1 MKYGCPNLNC
11 KNYQK
16 STFQVKD
23 GFFFRHDDSRK
34 IQRFKCK
41 ICNIKYSKATF
52 TLEKNQ
58 KKRRINHLVRN
69 MLSSGVSQR
78 NCAYNLK
85 VARKTIERKLVYLS
99 KKAELNQK
107 KFLENLRENPINN
120 VQFDDLISSIH
131 TKLKPI
137 SVSVVVD
144 PQSYLILGASV
155 AEIPAFG
162 KLAEISRKKYGK
174 RKNMHTKTLDHLL
187 GSLRPVI
194 IESATFKT
202 DEHKRYGDLIKKHFP
217 KSKHLAYRGQR
228 AVVVGMG
235 ELKSKKFDPI
245 FAINHTL
252 ACFRYGMNRFIRR
265 TWCTSKKLENVQHHI
280 NIYIDYHNERKL
292 SQM

>member
-11 KNYQK
+11 KNYQN
-16 STFQVKD
+16 SAFQVKD
-23 GFFFRHDDSRK
+23 GFFFRRDDSRK

-41 ICNIKYSKATF
+41 ICNSKYSAATF

-58 KKRRINHLVRN
+58 KKRRINRLVRG
-69 MLSSGVSQR
+69 MLSVGVSQR

-107 KFLENLRENPINN
+107 KFLEKLRENPINN

-144 PQSYLILGASV
+144 PQSFLILGASV

-174 RKNMHTKTLDHLL
+174 RKNMHTETLDNLL
-187 GSLRPVI
+187 GSLKSVI
-194 IESATFKT
+194 AENATFKT
-202 DEHKRYGDLIKKHFP
+202 DEHKRYGELIKKHFP
-217 KSKHLAYRGQR
+217 TSKHLAYQGQR

-252 ACFRYGMNRFIRR
+252 ACFRYGMNRFIRK